1 MKIAA
6 FIPIK
11 QFSERV
17 KGKNFRPICGTP
29 LYKAIIIKAL
39 KSESF
44 TTVFVDTDSEEIA
57 EFAISEGAQHI
68 QRREDLAR
76 NTANGNDLLVHH
88 MNVQPDFDYYFQL
101 FATAPM
107 MKVSTIQ
114 KAVNGLLNSTEHDS
128 VLTIIPHHGFF
139 WRAGMP
145 ISYRPDLLPRS
156 QDLISIDEE
165 TTGLYGI
172 QASSLRRLNC
182 RIGAKP
188 LFIPVNK
195 LEAVDLNTDED
206 FAFAE
211 WLVEK
216 GKTSMTD
223 S

>member
-1 MKIAA
+1 MKTAA

-11 QFSERV
+11 QLSERV
-17 KGKNFRPICGTP
+17 KGKNFRLISGIP
-29 LYKAIIIKAL
+29 LYKSIITKAL

-44 TTVFVDTDSEEIA
+44 TTVFVDTDSDEIA
-57 EFAISEGAQHI
+57 NFAISEGAEHI
-68 QRREDLAR
+68 QRREDLAK

-88 MNVQPDFDYYFQL
+88 MQIHPDYDYYFQL
-101 FATAPM
+101 FATAPF
-107 MKVSTIQ
+107 MKISTIQ
-114 KAVNGLLNSTEHDS
+114 AAVNGLLNSAEHDS
-128 VLTIIPHHGFF
+128 VLTVIPHHGFF

-156 QDLISIDEE
+156 QDLTAIEEE

-172 QASSLRRLNC
+172 FKDSLKRLNA

-195 LEAVDLNTDED
+195 LEAVDLNTEED

-216 GKTSMTD
+216 GITSMMK
-223 S
+223 